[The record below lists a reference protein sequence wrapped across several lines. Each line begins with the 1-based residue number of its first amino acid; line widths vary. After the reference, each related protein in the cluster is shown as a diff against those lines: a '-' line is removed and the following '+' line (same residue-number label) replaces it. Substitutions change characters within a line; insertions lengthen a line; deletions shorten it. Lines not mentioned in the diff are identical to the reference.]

1 MPGKKEGRFW
11 GGAGAGYLPNRIN
24 EVKVWEL
31 VCVKVVERVLVRG
44 LLRLGGNFW

>member
-11 GGAGAGYLPNRIN
+11 GDTGAGYLPNRNN

-31 VCVKVVERVLVRG
+31 VRVKVLERVLVCG
-44 LLRLGGNFW
+44 LLWLGGNFW